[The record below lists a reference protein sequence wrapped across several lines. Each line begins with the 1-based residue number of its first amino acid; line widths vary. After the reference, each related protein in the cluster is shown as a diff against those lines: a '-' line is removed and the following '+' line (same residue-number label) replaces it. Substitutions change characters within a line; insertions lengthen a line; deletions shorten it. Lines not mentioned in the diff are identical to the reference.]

1 MRLLELRANGVG
13 SPTLEFHPNLTI
25 VYGMSP
31 VGRELVIS
39 AVSSLPAGVDTGLGG
54 LVEAHGILFDLSSET
69 LEILGMSED
78 VDVVV
83 RADDLPGVEDD
94 EPMASVTP
102 LFGDAPTPSPEPAVD
117 LAVLREEVERARRT
131 FLDSKEALEVMV
143 DAFERAKVERAAA
156 IEASQ
161 RIQTALEKARRE
173 RDIARAQRDGKVDES
188 LSATGR
194 DRQLRERLEQL
205 QVTVRELEE
214 AIREL
219 EERDPRPIQVL
230 VDALHQPQ
238 SDRLVPSQEAIS
250 LADEFAELQGQL
262 DELERR
268 LQADGLSMDQ
278 LSQRL
283 EDSRFEV
290 TQAER
295 AVSKPEVTDTDIAE
309 LEAVH
314 DEALEAERRASGR
327 VGRKAA
333 MKKLEE
339 TKAREQVILDRIG
352 FPTWAAYV
360 MGSSLLNIDPIAEQR
375 LEQARQELLSAEE
388 AWALL
393 TQQLEAD
400 PDYAGLLDRLEAVFL
415 AAFDLLGG
423 ETEGDLE
430 DRLRNLLVPDE
441 EVSRDD
447 IIEALAY
454 QLTLREVEVEEGAA
468 AETVEGLAEQWL
480 AVTADHW
487 DKYRTLQEEHVAV
500 SNELAA
506 TESELQLLS
515 GDPDL
520 DTPEERQ
527 RKYETAE
534 ARVAEI
540 LSDLEGVSEI
550 VAELDGQVEARD
562 LLTMPSE
569 LTLQAAQAALTAA
582 EERLAEAE
590 AATAVSGSPG
600 PTGSLPPSYDRK
612 PEIYDD
618 LPYAAEDD
626 DEEMDREA
634 LGAADDEIEF
644 YFLSRMAA
652 LRGRSH
658 AGSVPLIIDE
668 ALAGRS
674 SDEVLRVLGQLERMS
689 ESVQVIYL
697 TEDDAV
703 IEWADSVGLQRAA
716 AVTPQ
721 GDFG

>member
-1 MRLLELRANGVG
+1 MRLLELRTNGVG
-13 SPTLEFHPNLTI
+13 SPTLEFHPNLTV

-31 VGRELVIS
+31 EGRDRVID
-39 AVSSLPAGVDTGLGG
+39 AVASLPGGVAGGLGG
-54 LVEAHGILFDLSSET
+54 LVEAHGILFDLSDET
-69 LEILGMSED
+69 LDILGMNEW

-83 RADDLPGVEDD
+83 RAEDLPGLEDD

-102 LFGDAPTPSPEPAVD
+102 LFGDKPAPEPDTAAASGVSLSAA
-117 LAVLREEVERARRT
+117 LAELERAENAMADAQEG
-131 FLDSKEALEVMV
+131 LAVMV

-161 RIQTALEKARRE
+161 RIQSALEKARRD
-173 RDIARAQRDGKVDES
+173 RDVARAQRDGKVDED
-188 LSATGR
+188 LTARGR
-194 DRQLRERLEQL
+194 DLQLRQKQGELEQAL
-205 QVTVRELEE
+205 RDLEE
-214 AIREL
+214 SIHEL
-219 EERDPRPIQVL
+219 EERDPRPVQVL

-238 SDRLVPSQEAIS
+238 SDRLVPSQQGIA
-250 LADEFAELQGQL
+250 LADEFAGLQQQL
-262 DELERR
+262 DELERN

-283 EDSRFEV
+283 EDARFEV

-295 AVSKPEVTDTDIAE
+295 GVSKPEVTDGDISE

-314 DEALEAERRASGR
+314 EEVLEAERRASGR

-333 MKKLEE
+333 LKRLDEAKS
-339 TKAREQVILDRIG
+339 REQQILDRIG

-360 MGSSLLNIDPIAEQR
+360 MGSSLLNIDPVAEQR
-375 LEQARQELLSAEE
+375 LEQARYDLQAAED

-393 TQQLEAD
+393 TQQLED
-400 PDYAGLLDRLEAVFL
+400 NPDYAELLDRLEAVFL

-454 QLTLREVEVEEGAA
+454 QLTLRGVDVDDSAGSEAVQ
-468 AETVEGLAEQWL
+468 GLAEQWL
-480 AVTADHW
+480 EITSDHW
-487 DKYRTLQEEHVAV
+487 DKYQALQEAHVAV

-506 TESELQLLS
+506 TANELELLE

-520 DTPEERQ
+520 DTTEERQ
-527 RKYETAE
+527 RKYEAAE

-540 LSDLEGVSEI
+540 LSDLEELSVI
-550 VAELDGQVEARD
+550 VTDLDGQVEARE
-562 LLTMPSE
+562 LLLVPTE
-569 LTLQAAQAALTAA
+569 LAVTAAQGPLLAAREAVAA
-582 EERLAEAE
+582 AEAE
-590 AATAVSGSPG
+590 AGGAAA
-600 PTGSLPPSYDRK
+600 SLPPSYDRK

-618 LPYAAEDD
+618 LPYAEDEREGAGPGPDD
-626 DEEMDREA
+626 DEV
-634 LGAADDEIEF
+634 EF
-644 YFLSRMAA
+644 YLLERMAA
-652 LRGRSH
+652 VRSRSH
-658 AGSVPLIIDE
+658 AGSVPLVLDE
-668 ALAGRS
+668 ALAGRAQ
-674 SDEVLRVLGQLERMS
+674 DDVVRVLGQLERMS
-689 ESVQVIYL
+689 EAVQVIYL
-697 TEDDAV
+697 TEDEAV

-721 GDFG
+721 GEF